1 MQGALWCQ
9 RLGVS
14 ENVTAC
20 LQETHRSMQPA
31 RDGHSTMLLYG
42 NRLGPAGLRVAERRG
57 PPVDT
62 GDPIGEEAG
71 HAGQGHPHP
80 FVAYAMHEL
89 GIASAILERAQATSE
104 RNGNARVLKIGLR
117 IGEVSGVEPDALSF
131 AIEALAKGT
140 SCEGVVL
147 DVERPRRRRR
157 CGACGAEFEL
167 DGMIAACP
175 MCRRDASECVAGSE
189 LDLTYI
195 ELEDP
200 PCA

>member
-1 MQGALWCQ
+1 
-9 RLGVS
+9 
-14 ENVTAC
+14 
-20 LQETHRSMQPA
+20 
-31 RDGHSTMLLYG
+31 
-42 NRLGPAGLRVAERRG
+42 
-57 PPVDT
+57 
-62 GDPIGEEAG
+62 
-71 HAGQGHPHP
+71 
-80 FVAYAMHEL
+80 MHEL

-147 DVERPRRRRR
+147 DVERPRRRQR

-167 DGMIAACP
+167 DGMIAVCP